1 MEALT
6 RNVGTWIWM
15 LREKFKQRSCENQ
28 STNAIFRGRPVCSS
42 DEVPVMGMER
52 RGWLIQ
58 RINLNN

>member
-28 STNAIFRGRPVCSS
+28 STNAIFRGRPACSS
-42 DEVPVMGMER
+42 DEVSVMGMER